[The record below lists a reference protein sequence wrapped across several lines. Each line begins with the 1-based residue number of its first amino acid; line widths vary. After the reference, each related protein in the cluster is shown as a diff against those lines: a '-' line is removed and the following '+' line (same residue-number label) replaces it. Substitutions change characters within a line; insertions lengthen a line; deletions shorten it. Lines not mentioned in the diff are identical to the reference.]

1 MPGRETIE
9 TNATIAA
16 VDRSPSEP
24 IVTHEVVRHMAAA
37 DDRCRDRQFPQE
49 FSNPCEWTMVLVPAA
64 ASLAGNAMLRF
75 ANRGGLERSAWK
87 PMTDPLIL
95 PATETVA
102 WGNMVK
108 SR

>member
-24 IVTHEVVRHMAAA
+24 IVTHEIVRHMAAA

-49 FSNPCEWTMVLVPAA
+49 FSNLCEWTMVLVPAA
-64 ASLAGNAMLRF
+64 ASLAGNAMLRSV
-75 ANRGGLERSAWK
+75 NKGGLERFTWK
-87 PMTDPLIL
+87 PRSDPLIL

-102 WGNMVK
+102 WAKMA
-108 SR
+108 